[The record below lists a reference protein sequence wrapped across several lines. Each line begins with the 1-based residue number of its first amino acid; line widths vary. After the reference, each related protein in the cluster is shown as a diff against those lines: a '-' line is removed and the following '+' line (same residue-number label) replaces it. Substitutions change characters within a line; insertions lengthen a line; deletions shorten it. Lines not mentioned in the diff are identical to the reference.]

1 MSDWGKEVSF
11 RLEKKGCCVLD
22 QESGQVDVRSTLR
35 LQGSTCYVSWRR
47 CRLCGKKSHS
57 FSGGFKSQSA
67 PDLGKKKKKTHTQEQ
82 LILSIFQDISGS
94 LPQEMCQKSKECTL
108 IIKSEVT
115 KHSLCLVPGCV
126 LLYTMTTESSQ
137 PIMQLCFTDG
147 STEAQKTPRS
157 QSFSVAKRKFKS
169 R

>member
-67 PDLGKKKKKTHTQEQ
+67 PDLGKKKKKNSHTRTTNSFYFLGYQWF
-82 LILSIFQDISGS
+82 IA
-94 LPQEMCQKSKECTL
+94 PRN
-108 IIKSEVT
+108 
-115 KHSLCLVPGCV
+115 VPKV
-126 LLYTMTTESSQ
+126 
-137 PIMQLCFTDG
+137 
-147 STEAQKTPRS
+147 
-157 QSFSVAKRKFKS
+157 
-169 R
+169 